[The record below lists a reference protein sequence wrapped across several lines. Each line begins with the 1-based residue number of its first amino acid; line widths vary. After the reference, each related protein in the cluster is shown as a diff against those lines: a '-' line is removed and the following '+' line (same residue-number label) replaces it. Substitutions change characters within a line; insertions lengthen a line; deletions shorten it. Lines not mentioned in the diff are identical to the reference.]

1 VTFFIVCTRI
11 NHSTHA
17 SCDTCA
23 MPEPRPWTLLR
34 TRAERDFRIFTAQT
48 LDVTAPHDGAE
59 YVRTVLKCPDWVN
72 VVALTTE
79 QRVILVRQFR
89 FGTWSN
95 TLEIPGGMV
104 DSSEDPQA
112 AAVRELEEETGFVPG
127 SVVFLGTS
135 LPNPAL
141 QTNRLH
147 SYLARD
153 YRPVHAGHQDASEDI
168 EVVLVDRN
176 EIARLVKSGEIS
188 HSLVLA
194 ALLFD
199 AMGPAA
205 IRG

>member
-1 VTFFIVCTRI
+1 
-11 NHSTHA
+11 
-17 SCDTCA
+17 

-48 LDVTAPHDGAE
+48 LDVTAPRNGAE

-72 VVALTTE
+72 VIALTTD

-104 DSSEDPQA
+104 DPHEDDPQA

-127 SVVFLGTS
+127 SVERLGTS
-135 LPNPAL
+135 LPNPAI

-153 YRPVHAGHQDASEDI
+153 CRQVHAGHQDGSEDI
-168 EVVLVDRN
+168 EVVLVDRKD
-176 EIARLVKSGEIS
+176 IARLVTSGEIS

-194 ALLFD
+194 AFLFD
-199 AMGPAA
+199 ALGPGAL
-205 IRG
+205 RG